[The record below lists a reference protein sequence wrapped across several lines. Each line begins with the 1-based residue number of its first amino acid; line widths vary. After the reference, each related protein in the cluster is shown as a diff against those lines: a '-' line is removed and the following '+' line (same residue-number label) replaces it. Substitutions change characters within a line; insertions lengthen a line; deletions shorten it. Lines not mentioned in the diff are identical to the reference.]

1 VVRTI
6 GQRIIPGYLL
16 LFSGQRL
23 SVIFRNISIAFR
35 IIPDEINF
43 VKGLMDGIGFAG
55 PFHPEV
61 TLQEK
66 LKAACAAFNVHGLM
80 DGIGFAGPFHPE
92 VTLQEKL
99 KAACAAAFVFKPIAY
114 APAEA

>member
-1 VVRTI
+1 
-6 GQRIIPGYLL
+6 
-16 LFSGQRL
+16 
-23 SVIFRNISIAFR
+23 
-35 IIPDEINF
+35 
-43 VKGLMDGIGFAG
+43 
-55 PFHPEV
+55 
-61 TLQEK
+61 
-66 LKAACAAFNVHGLM
+66 M